1 MLIRRTE
8 VEVLNAQRT
17 LLRRV
22 LAVDLVA
29 INQVLADQEDVGASN
44 AVALALT
51 FLAAFLLGERQEEL
65 DVVADAVA
73 PGVIAGVA
81 VAAVVCADGGRGRG
95 GLYII
100 TYISIHSF
108 IHYVQRVA
116 V

>member
-1 MLIRRTE
+1 M
-8 VEVLNAQRT
+8 EVLNPQRA

-22 LAVDLVA
+22 LAVDLVVV
-29 INQVLADQEDVGASN
+29 NQVLADQEDVGASN

-51 FLAAFLLGERQEEL
+51 FLAALLRGERQEEL

-73 PGVIAGVA
+73 PGAVGGVA

-95 GLYII
+95 SLYII
-100 TYISIHSF
+100 ISTFIHSPNCA
-108 IHYVQRVA
+108 QRVA